1 MTCNDSGYQAI
12 TFDRDSHLAH
22 VNEEN
27 CTGCTLCHSVCPI
40 PGNSIK
46 RNFGTGQWILWDAGL
61 T

>member
-40 PGNSIK
+40 PGNFIK
-46 RNFGTGQWILWDAGL
+46 KEIFFF
-61 T
+61 